1 MKVFNNLV
9 KVSALICL
17 MKQIEITGEIWD
29 RTQAVHLTGPKNMQK
44 DLEFKEAIEGVR
56 AQFGLKKPS
65 KMTRE

>member
-1 MKVFNNLV
+1 
-9 KVSALICL
+9 